1 MANAAV
7 LLADGF
13 EDIEAVSVIDVLRR
27 GGVSVDVV
35 SIGGSMDVESA
46 HGLVVRA
53 TCLLEDVKE
62 GLFDALILPGGG
74 PGTARLRASEEVL
87 EMIRRHHEN
96 GRIIAAICAAPLVL
110 VDSGILTTEHVTC
123 YPTCQMELDRAWRD
137 APVVHDGNI
146 ITSQSPGSAMLFSLV
161 VLSVLCGE
169 AIAHRTAREMV
180 TDVLMS

>member
-74 PGTARLRASEEVL
+74 PGAAA
-87 EMIRRHHEN
+87 
-96 GRIIAAICAAPLVL
+96 GR
-110 VDSGILTTEHVTC
+110 
-123 YPTCQMELDRAWRD
+123 
-137 APVVHDGNI
+137 
-146 ITSQSPGSAMLFSLV
+146 
-161 VLSVLCGE
+161 
-169 AIAHRTAREMV
+169 
-180 TDVLMS
+180 